1 MEPNIQ
7 KKPTKVQIDNLIQ
20 LNQSQDY
27 ENLEK
32 HCRILLDN
40 YPNHSEI
47 ENFLGTS
54 LAGQALYEE
63 SLNVFFKA
71 LIDTKRHFTKA
82 KILNNIGVSYIKL
95 GDHENAI
102 YYLKEAI
109 LEDSKSVSAHFNLAN
124 SLRTIGD
131 VKGSLKVYEDA
142 LKLDPNHQN
151 SIAYYSIAHKTL

>member
-109 LEDSKSVSAHFNLAN
+109 LNSKFQIFLM
-124 SLRTIGD
+124 
-131 VKGSLKVYEDA
+131 K
-142 LKLDPNHQN
+142 
-151 SIAYYSIAHKTL
+151 